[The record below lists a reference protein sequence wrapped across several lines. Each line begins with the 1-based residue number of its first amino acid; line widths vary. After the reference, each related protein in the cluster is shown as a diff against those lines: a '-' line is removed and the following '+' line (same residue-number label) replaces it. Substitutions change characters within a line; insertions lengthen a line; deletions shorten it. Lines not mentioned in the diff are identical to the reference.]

1 MAASAVTTTH
11 LTTISKETAAGVF
24 VALAEVYS
32 ISGPSVT
39 RTMTDVTH
47 LTSPNNA
54 KEFLPNLADWGEVTL
69 EIAYL
74 PGNAIM
80 EMILGAAAGTG
91 EFADTDFTDGV
102 NQWRIDFNGVA
113 TYRFDF
119 VGYVS
124 AITPQASTDE
134 QLKASLTI
142 KLTGH
147 PTTVPT

>member
-1 MAASAVTTTH
+1 M
-11 LTTISKETAAGVF
+11 TTISKETASTVF
-24 VALAEVYS
+24 TAFAEVYS

-54 KEFLPNLADWGEVTL
+54 KEFLPNLADWGEVTVD
-69 EIAYL
+69 IAYNY
-74 PGNAIM
+74 GNAVI
-80 EMILGAAAGTG
+80 EMILGAASGTG
-91 EFADTDFTDGV
+91 EFADVDFADGV
-102 NQWRIDFNGVA
+102 NQWRIDFNGVTTA
-113 TYRFDF
+113 RFDF

-124 AITPQASTDE
+124 AFTPSASTDE